1 VKTNL
6 RLKQQI
12 QALGDPT
19 RFAIFERLERG
30 PLAVVQIAKGL
41 PVSRP
46 AVSQHLKVLKDVG
59 LIRDQ
64 KAGNRRIYR
73 IDPDGVAGLRDY
85 FQQFWG
91 DALAAFK
98 QAAEETEKPL

>member
-1 VKTNL
+1 MKTNHK
-6 RLKQQI
+6 LKQQI
-12 QALGDPT
+12 QALGEPT

-46 AVSQHLKVLKDVG
+46 AVSQHLKVLKTVG

-64 KAGNRRIYR
+64 KAGNRRLYR
-73 IDPDGVAGLRDY
+73 IDPEGVAGLRDY

-98 QAAEETEKPL
+98 QAVEATEEPT

>member
-1 VKTNL
+1 MKTNL

-12 QALGDPT
+12 LALGDPT

-30 PLAVVQIAKGL
+30 PLPVVQIAKGM

-46 AVSQHLKVLKDVG
+46 AVSQHLKVLKDAG

-73 IDPDGVAGLRDY
+73 LNPAALGEMRDY
-85 FQQFWG
+85 FQQFWS
-91 DALAAFK
+91 DALGAFK
-98 QAAEETEKPL
+98 EASESQEDKV

>member
-1 VKTNL
+1 MKTNL
-6 RLKQQI
+6 RIKQQL

-64 KAGNRRIYR
+64 KAGNRRLYR
-73 IDPDGVAGLRDY
+73 IDPEGVAGLRDY
-85 FQQFWG
+85 FQQLWG

-98 QAAEETEKPL
+98 QAAEETEKPT

>member
-1 VKTNL
+1 MKTNL
-6 RLKQQI
+6 KLKQQI

-46 AVSQHLKVLKDVG
+46 AVSQHLKILKEAG
-59 LIRDQ
+59 LILDQ
-64 KAGNRRIYR
+64 AAGNRRLYR
-73 IDPDGVAGLRDY
+73 INPEGVSELRDY
-85 FQQFWG
+85 FQQFWSS
-91 DALAAFK
+91 ALSAFK
-98 QAAEETEKPL
+98 EAAERMDDER

>member
-1 VKTNL
+1 MKTNL
-6 RLKQQI
+6 KLKQQI

-46 AVSQHLKVLKDVG
+46 AVSQHLKVLKEAG
-59 LIRDQ
+59 LILDQ
-64 KAGNRRIYR
+64 AAGNRRLYR
-73 IDPDGVAGLRDY
+73 INPDGVSELRDY
-85 FQQFWG
+85 FQQFWSS
-91 DALAAFK
+91 ALSAFK
-98 QAAEETEKPL
+98 EAAERMDDEQ

>member
-1 VKTNL
+1 MKTNL
-6 RLKQQI
+6 KLKQQI

-73 IDPDGVAGLRDY
+73 IDPDGVAALRDY

-91 DALAAFK
+91 DALASFK
-98 QAAEETEKPL
+98 QAAEETEKPA

>member
-6 RLKQQI
+6 KLKQQI

-46 AVSQHLKVLKDVG
+46 AVSQHLKILKEAG
-59 LIRDQ
+59 LILDQ
-64 KAGNRRIYR
+64 AAGNRRLYR
-73 IDPDGVAGLRDY
+73 INPEGVSELRDY
-85 FQQFWG
+85 FQQFWSS
-91 DALAAFK
+91 ALSAFK
-98 QAAEETEKPL
+98 EAAERMDDER

>member
-1 VKTNL
+1 MKTNI

-12 QALGDPT
+12 QALGDPS

-59 LIRDQ
+59 LVRDQ
-64 KAGNRRIYR
+64 KAGNRRLYR
-73 IDPDGVAGLRDY
+73 IDPEGVAGLRDY

-98 QAAEETEKPL
+98 QTAEEMETPT

>member
-1 VKTNL
+1 MKTNHK
-6 RLKQQI
+6 LKQQI
-12 QALGDPT
+12 QALGEPT

-30 PLAVVQIAKGL
+30 PLAVLQIAKGL

-46 AVSQHLKVLKDVG
+46 AVSQHLKVLKEAG

-64 KAGNRRIYR
+64 KAGNRRLYR

-85 FQQFWG
+85 FQQLWG
-91 DALAAFK
+91 ETLAAFK
-98 QAAEETEKPL
+98 QAPDEMVRPT

>member
-6 RLKQQI
+6 KLKQQI
-12 QALGDPT
+12 LALGEPT

-30 PLAVVQIAKGL
+30 PLAVLQIAKGL

-46 AVSQHLKVLKDVG
+46 AVSQHLKVLKEAG

-64 KAGNRRIYR
+64 KAGNRRLYR
-73 IDPDGVAGLRDY
+73 LNPAALGEMRDY
-85 FQQFWG
+85 FQQFWSE
-91 DALAAFK
+91 ALASFK
-98 QAAEETEKPL
+98 DVTEGPEQEP

>member
-1 VKTNL
+1 MKTNL
-6 RLKQQI
+6 KLKQQI

-46 AVSQHLKVLKDVG
+46 AVSQHLKVLKGVG

-64 KAGNRRIYR
+64 KAGNRRLYR
-73 IDPDGVAGLRDY
+73 IDPEGVAGLRDY

-91 DALAAFK
+91 EALASFK
-98 QAAEETEKPL
+98 QAVEEAEEPT

>member
-6 RLKQQI
+6 KFKRQI

-30 PLAVVQIAKGL
+30 PLAVVQIAAGL

-59 LIRDQ
+59 VVLDQ
-64 KAGNRRIYR
+64 KAGNRRLYR
-73 IDPDGVAGLRDY
+73 LNPDAMGQMRDY
-85 FQQFWG
+85 FQQFWSES
-91 DALAAFK
+91 LAAFK
-98 QAAEETEKPL
+98 QAAEAEG

>member
-1 VKTNL
+1 MKTNL
-6 RLKQQI
+6 KLKQQI

-73 IDPDGVAGLRDY
+73 IDPEGVAGLRDY

-98 QAAEETEKPL
+98 QVAEETEKPT